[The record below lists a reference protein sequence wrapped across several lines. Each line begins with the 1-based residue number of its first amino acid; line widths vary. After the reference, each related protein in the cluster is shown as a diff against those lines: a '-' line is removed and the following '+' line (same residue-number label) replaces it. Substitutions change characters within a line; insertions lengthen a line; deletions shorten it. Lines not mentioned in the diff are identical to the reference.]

1 MNSPRLTALVPVL
14 MVMALPLGA
23 GEAGKTPAAI
33 PPLSAEQEAFW
44 KEFQNGALS
53 KAQIDAEAKYV
64 TARAAF
70 QDGRFVEARELVDEA
85 IRIFPSHAGAQQLLE
100 QGQKSGAVRPEMVDR
115 AKAILQSGSYNDKGV
130 IEKTAEKI
138 ADKFNAEA

>member
-1 MNSPRLTALVPVL
+1 MRVDANNGVTGPAPKDPR
-14 MVMALPLGA
+14 
-23 GEAGKTPAAI
+23 
-33 PPLSAEQEAFW
+33 
-44 KEFQNGALS
+44 
-53 KAQIDAEAKYV
+53 AEAAKQSE
-64 TARAAF
+64 RAPQVEPASAPIVDN
-70 QDGRFVEARELVDEA
+70 DGDTDGGSSDTIEF
-85 IRIFPSHAGAQQLLE
+85 SAGAQQLLE